1 MEIDESKIIE
11 DNNEELALA
20 VLLANQVVFLNNA
33 KLSVPNSDV
42 WNTVVY
48 VNCNDVFLWACADA
62 EPISNSDGDEGS
74 EIIELYKLFKE
85 NPMHGPTKW
94 VCKKRNLQPQ
104 KPLKQMMIKDG
115 YWDSELESLT
125 ANS

>member
-1 MEIDESKIIE
+1 MDIDESKIIE
-11 DNNEELALA
+11 DNDEELALA

-33 KLSVPNSDV
+33 KLSKPNSNV

-48 VNCNDVFLWACADA
+48 VNCNDVFLWACVDA
-62 EPISNSDGDEGS
+62 ESISNSDGDEGS
-74 EIIELYKLFKE
+74 EIIELYKLWKE

-104 KPLKQMMIKDG
+104 KPLKDMMIKDG
-115 YWDSELESLT
+115 YWDSELETLT
-125 ANS
+125 LNP